1 MRKIKKILLIDDD
14 EINNFI
20 NKGILTKLNI
30 AEEIVT
36 LTNGKLALN
45 YIQENCFSNHNVCPH
60 FIILDHLM
68 PVMDGIDFMEELNSL
83 KFKEKEQS
91 KILLLA
97 SHATEE
103 DIEVYT
109 ELGIDDHTPK
119 PLSEEI
125 VIELWKKYWK
135 D

>member
-14 EINNFI
+14 KINNFI

-30 AEEIVT
+30 AEEIVA
-36 LTNGKLALN
+36 LTNGKLALD
-45 YIQENCFSNHNVCPH
+45 YIKENCFSNHKVCPH

-68 PVMDGIDFMEELNSL
+68 PVMDGIDFMEELNNL

-103 DIEVYT
+103 DIEVYN
-109 ELGIDDHTPK
+109 ELGIDDYTPK